1 MEDNLTTSPTLLLK
15 RNIVLRVIVTER
27 WKTEMQ
33 EQYQRQ
39 LQQIDGQI
47 QQLEFQGKR
56 AIAEIEKKTIQPAG
70 PEAMQQIEMIK
81 AQVNDQKVKLL
92 NQKTQLLQQQTQVS
106 GLALDQ
112 EVAQGTVESFFQATI
127 GDNLVQKMQVDI
139 VVQDGIIK
147 EIRGNP

>member
-70 PEAMQQIEMIK
+70 PEATQQIEMIK
-81 AQVNDQKVKLL
+81 AQVNDQKSKLL
-92 NQKTQLLQQQTQVS
+92 NQKTQILQQQTQVA
-106 GLALDQ
+106 GLALEQ
-112 EVAQGTVESFFQATI
+112 EVAQGTVESFFQATV

>member
-70 PEAMQQIEMIK
+70 PEATQQIEMIK
-81 AQVNDQKVKLL
+81 AQVNDQKSKLL
-92 NQKTQLLQQQTQVS
+92 NQKTQILQQQSQVA
-106 GLALDQ
+106 GLALEQ
-112 EVAQGTVESFFQATI
+112 EVAQGTVESFFQATV